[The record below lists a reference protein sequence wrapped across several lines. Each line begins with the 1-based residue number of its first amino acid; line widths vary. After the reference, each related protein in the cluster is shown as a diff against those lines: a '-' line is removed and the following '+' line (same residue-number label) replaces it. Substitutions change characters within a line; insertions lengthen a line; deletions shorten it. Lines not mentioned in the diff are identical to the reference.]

1 MFYLSFSSE
10 LGHIGSQIPFPGSL
24 VILCFARMIMA
35 APNPAFFLSFSGHLI
50 GGCRGYRG

>member
-24 VILCFARMIMA
+24 VILCFARMILA